1 MSYLSLSNIYIYF
14 YNQSRQIQMTT
25 LRIHT
30 EVREINRLY
39 SVRVYKYLFGVIVRV
54 RVVFRKTVGD

>member
-14 YNQSRQIQMTT
+14 YNQSHQIQMTA